1 MNSLGEIGDVLRKS
15 SRILLCGHVI
25 PDGDCLGS
33 VSAMAIVLEGM
44 GKVVTIASPDS
55 LPETLLFLPGADS
68 YCTDP
73 EIDQDYD
80 TFIALDCSVPERLGS
95 FRRFLDNQKIVVI
108 NIDHH
113 LISNGFSSFA
123 HYNYHDSNA
132 AATGEILIDLF
143 DVMEINLSKD
153 LATCLYV
160 ALVTDT
166 GSFRY
171 ENTSPGT
178 LRKAARL
185 METGIPTAAINILLF
200 EEKPARNIQ
209 VLAAA
214 LAKLQFSSCGKVAW
228 TAVEGD
234 LLRKFS
240 ASDEHTE
247 GLNNIIRTI
256 KGVEVAVIFKE
267 IEKGR
272 YKIGFRSKGD
282 VDVNRIASMFGGG
295 GHARASGCVL
305 TGDLQQI
312 IVKVLDAV
320 TRDVSRA

>member
-1 MNSLGEIGDVLRKS
+1 MNSLGEVCDVLRKS
-15 SRILLCGHVI
+15 SRVLICGHVI

-33 VSAMAIVLEGM
+33 VSAMGIVLEGM
-44 GKVVTIASPDS
+44 GKVVTVASPDS
-55 LPETLLFLPGADS
+55 LPETLHFLPGAGR

-80 TFIALDCSVPERLGS
+80 TFVVLDCSVPERLGAFS
-95 FRRFLDNQKIVVI
+95 RFLDNQKFVVV

-113 LISNGFSSFA
+113 MISNSFTTFA
-123 HYNYHDSNA
+123 HYNYFDSSA
-132 AATGEILIDLF
+132 AATGEILMDLF
-143 DVMEINLSKD
+143 DAMEINLSKD
-153 LATCLYV
+153 MATCLYV
-160 ALVTDT
+160 AMVTDT

-185 METGIPTAAINILLF
+185 METGIPTAAINILLY

-214 LAKLQFSSCGKVAW
+214 LGKLQFSPCGKVAW
-228 TAVEGD
+228 TVVERD
-234 LLRKFS
+234 LLKKFS

-247 GLNNIIRTI
+247 GLNNFIRTI

-282 VDVNRIASMFGGG
+282 VDVHRLASMFGGG

-305 TGDLQQI
+305 SGDLQQI
-312 IVKVLDAV
+312 VDKVLDAV
-320 TRDVSRA
+320 VRDVSGA